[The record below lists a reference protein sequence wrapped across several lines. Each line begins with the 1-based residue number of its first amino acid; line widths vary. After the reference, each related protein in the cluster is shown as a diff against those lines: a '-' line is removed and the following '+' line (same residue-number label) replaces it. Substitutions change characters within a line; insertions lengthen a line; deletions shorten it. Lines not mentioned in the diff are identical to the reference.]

1 MSHCVYIF
9 LLYNSIAQSRAIS
22 TAGLLLFPGNFC
34 RIDKIYFPL
43 RAFCRY
49 LSHSLIARCL
59 DSEAFRPLINCLIV
73 GSRGFRRR
81 AGRPVNWF
89 RVVLQSTMLLPATL
103 HRTPLGLKKKMTHD
117 SRDKIHRVMP
127 RRELKRSSARRR
139 SVIIA
144 VRLILA
150 PSLLIANPAQQNRTH
165 VARYEPA

>member
-1 MSHCVYIF
+1 MK
-9 LLYNSIAQSRAIS
+9 NKAQSAIS
-22 TAGLLLFPGNFC
+22 IIGLLLFSGNFC
-34 RIDKIYFPL
+34 GIEQIYFPL
-43 RAFCRY
+43 RAFSRY
-49 LSHSLIARCL
+49 LSRSLIARCL

-89 RVVLQSTMLLPATL
+89 RVVLQSTMLLLAML
-103 HRTPLGLKKKMTHD
+103 HRTVGPKRKMTDD
-117 SRDKIHRVMP
+117 SRDKIHRVIP

-150 PSLLIANPAQQNRTH
+150 PSLLIASPAQQNGTH
-165 VARYEPA
+165 VARCGRA

>member
-1 MSHCVYIF
+1 MD
-9 LLYNSIAQSRAIS
+9 NKAQSAIS
-22 TAGLLLFPGNFC
+22 IMGLLLFSGNFC
-34 RIDKIYFPL
+34 RIEQIYFPL
-43 RAFCRY
+43 RAFSRY
-49 LSHSLIARCL
+49 LSRSLIVRCL

-89 RVVLQSTMLLPATL
+89 RVVLQSTMLLPAMLHYTL
-103 HRTPLGLKKKMTHD
+103 GPKMTDD
-117 SRDKIHRVMP
+117 SRDKIHRVIP

-150 PSLLIANPAQQNRTH
+150 PSLLIASPAQQNGTH
-165 VARYEPA
+165 VARCEHA